1 MIIKFLCNM
10 AAGLE
15 AINFIPTTEF
25 IWTQQAM
32 QIVII

>member
-10 AAGLE
+10 AVGLE